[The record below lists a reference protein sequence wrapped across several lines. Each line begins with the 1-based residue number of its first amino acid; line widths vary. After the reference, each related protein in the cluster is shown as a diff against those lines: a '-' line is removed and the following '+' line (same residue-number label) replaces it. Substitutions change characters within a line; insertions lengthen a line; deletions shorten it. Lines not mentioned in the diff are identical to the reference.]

1 MDTNPGRDEETLRTA
16 AIWWT
21 QLREPHPSEQ
31 TLARWQEWM
40 AMDPRHAQAFG
51 ELSALGGILRDAPA
65 PWRRQLIDEFGI
77 RAAPRRRRPFALAA
91 AAAAAAIV
99 LVGWWISRDGASR
112 VTPPA
117 LYASAVGENR
127 DIRLSDGS
135 GIQLGADSSLTAR
148 LGHDRRDI
156 ELRAGEAFFTV
167 SHDRSRPFVVAAGAV
182 RIEDLGTAFNVRR
195 TGQRV
200 TVAVTQGRVR
210 LMPASNSLVP
220 PVTLGAP
227 PRLDLVAGQQADY
240 DPRTGALTV
249 SQVAAEHAAAWRDN
263 RLEFVNEPL
272 SAVIANVNRYS
283 RHPIQLADPRL
294 GELMFTGTVNITT
307 IDSWIGALPHVFPVQ
322 VSTFA
327 DHVVLSSA
335 EHR

>member
-1 MDTNPGRDEETLRTA
+1 MDRNPGRDEETKLTA
-16 AIWWT
+16 AIWWA
-21 QLREPHPSEQ
+21 QLREPHPSEE

-40 AMDPRHAQAFG
+40 AADPHHAQVFE
-51 ELSALGGILRDAPA
+51 ELNALGGILRGAPA
-65 PWRRQLIDEFGI
+65 PWRQQLIGEFGT
-77 RAAPRRRRPFALAA
+77 RPALRRRGPFALAA
-91 AAAAAAIV
+91 AAVAAIV
-99 LVGWWISRDGASR
+99 LVGWWVGRDGASR

-117 LYASAVGENR
+117 VYASAVGENR
-127 DIRLSDGS
+127 DIRLPDGS
-135 GIQLGADSSLTAR
+135 GIQLGAASSLTASF
-148 LGHDRRDI
+148 GHGRRDI
-156 ELRAGEAFFTV
+156 ELGAGEAFFTV
-167 SHDRSRPFVVAAGAV
+167 SHDRSRPFVVAAGPL

-200 TVAVTQGRVR
+200 SVAVTQGRVR
-210 LMPASNSLVP
+210 LLPASGTGP
-220 PVTLGAP
+220 ATMGASAP
-227 PRLDLVAGQQADY
+227 LDLVAGQQADF
-240 DPRTGALTV
+240 DPETSALTV

-263 RLEFVNEPL
+263 RLEFINEPL

-294 GELMFTGTVNITT
+294 GELMFTGTVNTTT
-307 IDSWIGALPHVFPVQ
+307 IDSWIGALPYVFPVQ